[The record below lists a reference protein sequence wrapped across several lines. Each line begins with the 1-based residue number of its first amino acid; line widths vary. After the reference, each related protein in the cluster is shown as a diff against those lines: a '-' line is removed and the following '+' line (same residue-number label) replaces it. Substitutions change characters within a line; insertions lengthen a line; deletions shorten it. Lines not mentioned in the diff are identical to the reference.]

1 MGACR
6 SDLVLVKGLWDLAA
20 VVHATLSE
28 WRGTLWAA
36 IETDT
41 MEAEAKALVKSLRA
55 LPKQARTPT
64 PTPTLTLTLTPTLSL
79 TPT

>member
-20 VVHATLSE
+20 VVHATLSD

-36 IETDT
+36 IDT
-41 MEAEAKALVKSLRA
+41 ESMEAEAKALVKSLRA
-55 LPKQARTPT
+55 LPKQVCAPE
-64 PTPTLTLTLTPTLSL
+64 PQP
-79 TPT
+79 